1 MGQIWNRIRR
11 LAQSYAYDSPLYS
24 YESVEEE
31 DQRRLKEIIDQ
42 LNQKPPAGQQAS
54 AGQQQANAGQGNKQ
68 KRENAE
74 PTRPQGMTME
84 SALAVLGL
92 PPNAPGEDIKKS
104 YKRLMLK
111 YHPDRVATLSATEQE
126 AAHRRAQELN
136 AAYQFIKQHKK
147 L

>member
-1 MGQIWNRIRR
+1 MGQIWNRIKR

-24 YESVEEE
+24 YEGLEEE

-42 LNQKPPAGQQAS
+42 LNQKPPASQQS
-54 AGQQQANAGQGNKQ
+54 KAG
-68 KRENAE
+68 
-74 PTRPQGMTME
+74 PQGAGRQDSRQQSRNTGASQQGTTIE

-92 PPNAPGEDIKKS
+92 PASAPNEEIKKA

-111 YHPDRVATLSATEQE
+111 YHPDRVASLSATEQE

-136 AAYQFIKQHKK
+136 VAYQFIKQHRK

>member
-1 MGQIWNRIRR
+1 MGQIWNRIKR

-24 YESVEEE
+24 YESLEEE

-42 LNQKPPAGQQAS
+42 LNQKPPASQQS
-54 AGQQQANAGQGNKQ
+54 KAGQQNGSGRQDNRQQSRNTGAQ
-68 KRENAE
+68 
-74 PTRPQGMTME
+74 RPQGPTIE

-92 PPNAPGEDIKKS
+92 PAHAPDEEIKKA

-111 YHPDRVATLSATEQE
+111 YHPDRVASLSATEQE

-136 AAYQFIKQHKK
+136 VAYQFIKQHRK